1 MGLLSGGTL
10 VVVPAERRVPGEPLA
25 EYAREHRVTH
35 MAIGPSVMGMFPDGT
50 EFPPGVTLLCGA
62 EKVPSELVLRWAGRY
77 RMVNCYGPTEATVN
91 STLWDCDPDEV
102 AASVPIGLPDPGTRL
117 YVLDDALQLCP
128 PGVVGELYVA
138 GTGLAHG
145 YLAKPGLTA
154 QRFVADPFGPPGSRM
169 YRTGD
174 LVRWRRDG
182 VLDFAGRA
190 DDQVKISGFRIEL
203 GEVEA
208 VLARH
213 PGVAQVAAVV
223 REDRPGDRRLVGY
236 VVGDAEPAELRR
248 HVADALPDHMVPA
261 AIVPVDALPLMP
273 NGKLDRNALPAP
285 DLGAA
290 VGDDMPRN
298 PTEEALCGLL
308 AEVLELPGV
317 GVADSFFDLD
327 GHSLLAARLIARV
340 KDALGVRL
348 NVGSLFAAPTVAGLA
363 ERIRHG
369 GQRHAL
375 DILLP
380 LRTQGSKE
388 PLFCDERRQPGLR
401 DAGGRTGPA
410 RVGLLRR
417 RGLGGAA
424 GRRLRHDRP
433 VGDRGRI
440 HAVQRPAPGRGGA
453 RGGGDRVG
461 AGGRRGT
468 GFGHLPRGNAR
479 VGRFRA
485 RRGGSRAAN
494 PGSRGGTGGRGR
506 AADRGGGEVEISTTA
521 GETGQPIYG

>member
-1 MGLLSGGTL
+1 M
-10 VVVPAERRVPGEPLA
+10 
-25 EYAREHRVTH
+25 
-35 MAIGPSVMGMFPDGT
+35 
-50 EFPPGVTLLCGA
+50 
-62 EKVPSELVLRWAGRY
+62 
-77 RMVNCYGPTEATVN
+77 
-91 STLWDCDPDEV
+91 
-102 AASVPIGLPDPGTRL
+102 
-117 YVLDDALQLCP
+117 LDDALQLCP

-236 VVGDAEPAELRR
+236 AVGDAEPAELRR